1 MKLFGRMTL
10 MSLAVLLV
18 GSLGFMSP
26 MLVGGTVHGAS
37 TTNAPVIT
45 LTEYTPTYNID
56 GKSSVPGSESK
67 LGYKLPTASVSTGSI
82 DSVKARM
89 SSGLYATVEQ
99 GTDGNWYLVTDK
111 SGKFDIIYTAK
122 NGEYVTTTRGI
133 SVEITTNGATLEFGT
148 NIEQIIPSVA
158 YAGNKIVFP
167 RAKVM
172 VDGEENAE
180 LSSAVTIKLTD
191 ASNNEKATF
200 SQSSTGYMEYTV
212 DAKDVGD
219 FTVTYTYSQ
228 GGKNVSKSEKFRV
241 NSTEQEIALKY
252 SNNLSSSLENLSLEV
267 GVEAT
272 LPTPTVVNSKASDA
286 DVSSKT
292 FTKITVKGPKNETY
306 EITNYKFTPKNEGNY
321 RISYVTTDFFGN
333 QCSVS
338 IQRDNIKLTA
348 NSLTVKAVKGYNPD
362 AEDFNYAD
370 LDLSESEW
378 DSHDY
383 DVKSVLYANESGV
396 DATFP
401 AIIAKGGWGDYSNL
415 KFTRTIWKNGSTIGT
430 LESAHQFGGDTVT
443 NKPYEVGQY
452 HFSDEGSYEIVYS
465 AMYLDDEGNEISGTR
480 KSLSSYKFEVKKD
493 TAPTTAADT
502 NLTITAP
509 SIASLAVLKNA
520 DKKITFNAPSASDD
534 VDTRLNV
541 EVYYAFNGHES
552 LKTYATK
559 NADGTYEIEVKKP
572 TTLTDEQWASVN
584 TMTITFKATNDIG
597 VSVEDTKTISLLDFS
612 ADKAAPVVEANG
624 EASYDAATKKVT
636 LPTAKFVD
644 ASANATNVILV
655 MYVMKDNKVVDIYNG
670 SSDLNTH
677 SATLE
682 EFTYEPT
689 QEGVYTFVYVASD
702 QNLNTTTFSTSCE
715 VDFQLG
721 YSVSISSIGTQE
733 YGNILDLTSVISVT
747 KNGKVINIENSKVA
761 IVSKVTADMVNNM
774 ANNSMLIQVTGAYMI
789 DQSGAN
795 GRIKCLDGDIY
806 VKAWVKDDKNVCD
819 FDNNASSTVSFKSAD
834 TVAPEF
840 TIEGESDGTNLIA
853 SYEFADNDEGNTHVL
868 PWFDEI
874 KDEGTGVNYDSLK
887 VELTYSTSSTPFKTF
902 TMDDANKEN
911 GLEYTV
917 TQQGKIKVVYTAA
930 DSVKGNTKTREFWVY
945 VGDVL
950 APEIV
955 IKNDAI
961 TAPTKVGQSC
971 TISLEGISFK
981 NDDSLSKTDDLK
993 ISVTLNGK
1001 EVSWE
1006 YDDNSDKKNIIF
1018 TASEAGDYVVTF
1030 NVTDKAGNEATTVTK
1045 TIAVKADSVNKTN
1058 SSTVWGTI
1066 MLIVSLIVV
1075 GVVIYFFVKPSR
1087 NKTKAGNSKK
1097 TK

>member
-18 GSLGFMSP
+18 GSLGFLSP
-26 MLVGGTVHGAS
+26 MMVGGTVHGAS
-37 TTNAPVIT
+37 VTNAPVIT

-56 GKSSVPGSESK
+56 AKSTYKVSGVDK
-67 LGYKLPTASVSTGSI
+67 LGYKLPIVSVNVGSI

-89 SSGLYATVEQ
+89 SSGLYATVEL
-99 GTDGNWYLVTDK
+99 GDDGNWYLVTDR

-122 NGEYVTTTRGI
+122 DGEYVTTTRGI

-180 LSSAVTIKLTD
+180 LSKAVTIKLT
-191 ASNNEKATF
+191 NGNTVKKTF
-200 SQSSTGYMEYTV
+200 NQSETGFMEYEIT
-212 DAKDVGD
+212 AEDVGD
-219 FTVTYTYSQ
+219 FTVTYTYSE
-228 GGKNVSKSEKFRV
+228 GGKNVSKSSKFRV

-272 LPTPTVVNSKASDA
+272 LPTPTVVNSKASDV
-286 DVSSKT
+286 DVSSET
-292 FTKITVKGPKNETY
+292 FTKITVKGPKDETY
-306 EITNYKFTPKNEGNY
+306 EITDYKFTPKNEGNY

-338 IQRDNIKLTA
+338 IQRDKIKLTA
-348 NSLTVKAVKGYNPD
+348 NSLVVKAVKSYDP
-362 AEDFNYAD
+362 ESTEFNYAD

-378 DSHDY
+378 ASHDY
-383 DVKSVLYANESGV
+383 EVKSVLYANESGV

-430 LESAHQFGGDTVT
+430 LESAHQFGGATVT

-452 HFSDEGSYEIVYS
+452 HFNDEGSYSIDYS
-465 AMYLDDEGNEISGTR
+465 AIYLDENGNEISGTR
-480 KSLSSYKFEVKKD
+480 KRLNSYNFEVKKD
-493 TAPTTAADT
+493 TAPTTATET

-541 EVYYAFNGHES
+541 EVYYTFNGYES
-552 LKTYATK
+552 LKTFAKK
-559 NADGTYEIEVKKP
+559 NTDGTYEIEVKKP
-572 TTLTDEQWASVN
+572 TALSDAEWASVN
-584 TMTITFKATNDIG
+584 TMTITFKATNDFNQ
-597 VSVEDTKTISLLDFS
+597 SVTDTKVISLLDFS
-612 ADKAAPVVEANG
+612 ADKSAPVVDSNG
-624 EASYDAATKKVT
+624 EASYDNNTKKVT

-644 ASANATNVILV
+644 ASANATNVTLV

-689 QEGVYTFVYVASD
+689 QEGKYTFVYVASD
-702 QNLNTTTFSTSCE
+702 QNLNTTTFSTSCD
-715 VDFQLG
+715 VGFQLG

-733 YGNILDLTSVISVT
+733 YGDILDLASAISVT
-747 KNGKVINIENSKVA
+747 KDGKAINIENSKIA
-761 IVSKVTADMVNNM
+761 IASKVTTDMVNAM
-774 ANNSMLIQVTGAYMI
+774 ANESMLIQVSGEYKI

-806 VKAWVKDDKNVCD
+806 VKAWVKDDHGVCD
-819 FDNNASSTVSFKSAD
+819 YDNNASSTVSFKSAD

-840 TIEGESDGTNLIA
+840 TIVGESDGTNLIA
-853 SYEFADNDEGNTHVL
+853 SYEFADNDEGNTHEL

-874 KDEGTGVNYDSLK
+874 SDKGTGVNYDSLK

-902 TMDDANKEN
+902 TIDDANANRLK
-911 GLEYTV
+911 YTV

-930 DSVKGNTKTREFWVY
+930 DGVKGNTKTREFWVY

-955 IKNDAI
+955 IENDAI
-961 TAPTKVGQSC
+961 TAPTKVGQTC

-981 NDDSLSKTDDLK
+981 NDVTLSKTDDLK
-993 ISVTLNGK
+993 ISVTHNGK

-1006 YDDNSDKKNIIF
+1006 YDDNSNKKNIIF
-1018 TASEAGDYVVTF
+1018 TASEAGDYVVKF
-1030 NVTDKAGNEATTVTK
+1030 NAIDKAGNEATTVSK
-1045 TIAVKADSVNKTN
+1045 TISVKADSVNKTN

-1066 MLIVSLIVV
+1066 MIIVSLIVV

-1087 NKTKAGNSKK
+1087 NKAKTGNSKK